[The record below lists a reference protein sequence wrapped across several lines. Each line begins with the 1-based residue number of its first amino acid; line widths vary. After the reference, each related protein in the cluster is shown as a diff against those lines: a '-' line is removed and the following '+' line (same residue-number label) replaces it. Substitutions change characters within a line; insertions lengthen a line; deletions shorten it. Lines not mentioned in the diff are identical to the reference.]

1 MVEVLK
7 FTVTHLS
14 DAQTVFEIAR
24 RSSIPAHFGFMYLL
38 LLTFWLIAHVMEA

>member
-14 DAQTVFEIAR
+14 DAQTVKEITW
-24 RSSIPAHFGFMYLL
+24 RSSIPAYFGFMYLV
-38 LLTFWLIAHVMEA
+38 LLTFWLFAHVMEA